1 MPGRYARLST
11 DEGKAEDH
19 ERLLSDAESSPE
31 IQDRTKSW
39 SLSSIVALWVVT
51 FCFAGFVGAWIGI
64 RQSKHSQSTQSTISK
79 ISQYS
84 PIVDDVG
91 VYFST
96 VRFNGSLMKENIF
109 RQDASP
115 EVDAAWESLGVNY
128 RALVVP
134 PEKAA
139 KSNLLPD
146 QVKVREKY
154 GGGFVA
160 NVEGMHQLHCLNL
173 LREGLYYNYD
183 YYKAKGDGA
192 WVNSDHVIRRHVS
205 HCLDIIRQNLMCNVD
220 IGVLG
225 QVWVQFDDDDPF
237 AYVDFN
243 TKHTCRNF
251 DQVREWAKEHQVP
264 ENVPDDFIQPP
275 IDGDTIFDEMP

>member
-1 MPGRYARLST
+1 MSGKYSRLST

-19 ERLLSDAESSPE
+19 ERLLSDDEGSPE
-31 IQDRTKSW
+31 IKSRTNSWW
-39 SLSSIVALWVVT
+39 SLSSIIALWVAT
-51 FCFAGFVGAWIGI
+51 FCVAGFIGAWIGV
-64 RQSKHSQSTQSTISK
+64 QQTEHSAKIIDY

-91 VYFST
+91 VYFSNI
-96 VRFNGSLMKENIF
+96 RFNGSLMKENIF

-115 EVDAAWESLGVNY
+115 EVDAAWESLGINY

-134 PEKAA
+134 RGKAA

-154 GGGFVA
+154 GGGFIA

-183 YYKAKGDGA
+183 YYKAKGEGA

-220 IGVLG
+220 VGVLG

-251 DQVREWAKEHQVP
+251 DQIREWAREHQVP
-264 ENVPDDFIQPP
+264 ENVPEDFIQPP
-275 IDGDTIFDEMP
+275 VKGDKIYDEMP

>member
-1 MPGRYARLST
+1 MSGRYARLST

-39 SLSSIVALWVVT
+39 SSSCIVALWVVT

-64 RQSKHSQSTQSTISK
+64 QQSKHSQTMQSFISK

-91 VYFST
+91 VYFRNI
-96 VRFNGSLMKENIF
+96 RFNGSLMKENIF
-109 RQDASP
+109 RQDAGP

-154 GGGFVA
+154 GGGFIA

-251 DQVREWAKEHQVP
+251 DQIREWAKEHQVP

-275 IDGDTIFDEMP
+275 VDGDTIFDEMP